1 MTEVLKCINEKE
13 LKSKGFTSD
22 TSEFSDIEIDQA
34 LTNNLDRYTV
44 LIVDITAG
52 EQYLQKVHVPRE
64 HDKEIWFI
72 TENSFTDNLDNET
85 FTYFKYC
92 LKNEAF

>member
-1 MTEVLKCINEKE
+1 MTRALKCINEKE
-13 LKSKGFTSD
+13 LKSKGFA
-22 TSEFSDIEIDQA
+22 SEFSFSDIEIDRA
-34 LTNNLDRYTV
+34 LVNSLDRYTV
-44 LIVDITAG
+44 LIVDITEG
-52 EQYLQKVHVPRE
+52 EQYLQKVHVQRE
-64 HDKEIWFI
+64 HDKEVWFI